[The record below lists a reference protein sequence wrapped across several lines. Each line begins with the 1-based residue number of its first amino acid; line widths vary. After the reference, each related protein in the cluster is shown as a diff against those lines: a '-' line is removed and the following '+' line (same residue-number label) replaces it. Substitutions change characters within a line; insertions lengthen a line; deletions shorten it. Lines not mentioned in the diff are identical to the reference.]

1 MRLRFTSFVCLAAS
15 VCLLT
20 FHAPEN
26 AFAQKVVS
34 PDFKVELLYSVP
46 DIEHPSVVT
55 CDDDGNLF
63 VGEDPMDMRGPT
75 SKEFD
80 RVLFIKFG
88 PDGKPMRK
96 TVFCDNLAAVFGLV
110 WHNDALYVM
119 HAPHF
124 SMFKDTDGDGVADI
138 RKDLATGF
146 GPPAGVYGFNDHIVT
161 GTRLGL
167 DGLIYVSVGD
177 KGVPKAV
184 GSDGSSITLEGGGVI
199 RMRPDGSRLEIVS
212 SGTRNHLDVAMDSL
226 DNIFTYDNTD
236 DGLGWWTRFTHHVP
250 TGYYGYPYDYHPH
263 PNRHLPRIS
272 EHGGGSPVGAACY
285 RESAWP
291 ATYIGSPF
299 FCEWG
304 KQKVQRFKLKK
315 KGISFEAE
323 MEDFMIPDGS
333 GEPFRP
339 LDVCF
344 SPDGKHMYL
353 ADWNF
358 NGWVNP
364 AVKGRL
370 FRVTYTGSDPAV
382 KNEPPRAK
390 KDAPLAD
397 LGKSLGHPSHAER
410 MRAQFLLADAI
421 TKANPAKTTDGQSQ
435 QQVFDVVANTLTSQE
450 TTPAAKVHG
459 LWTLHHFFEH
469 FVGNAAPS
477 PLDPAKLWAKILAD
491 RTQPADARA
500 QAARI
505 LGLNRRHEGEVALVE
520 SLATDP
526 DAGVRLQAAIAIG
539 RLGDPNPDAKWKST
553 DSGQPG
559 AIVPRD
565 NDTNLTDLKPGCS
578 SCAADLMKSLGDEDP
593 YVRHVVVQALRVVNN
608 WSEIGDA
615 LSSPNSNVRAGALL
629 ALTGVYDE
637 AAIKA
642 LAGFAA
648 RSDALPAEQA
658 QAIEALSEVARRAD
672 PYVKGWW
679 GTQPSKSKPAR
690 SKKNDWLG
698 SAAVLAAIREATGAK
713 RPALIRLAAIKAWR
727 EIADPE
733 ASALLR
739 EIAINDADNAVR
751 REAVTSLALTKD
763 KDSVS
768 LFAKIAGDAK
778 SDDALRQEAVKGI
791 SAIGS
796 PEAVKQLIDIVAAS
810 VTSPELAALSIEA
823 LGKLKN
829 GDSAGVIEKRLN
841 DNNATVRQR
850 AAEAFGEIRGA
861 AGANRIAELLKDGDI
876 NVRKTVLAVLAR
888 SVGVSPATNTPPK
901 GGTTNEVVPAMIAAA
916 ADPAVKFDAQV
927 ALTSIMDRRALPLYL
942 DGLASPNADLRNAS
956 LNALVALRSVI
967 GNDILKLHELNEL
980 PSNVRGPLQGVFSA
994 PAPIMKWHL
1003 LGTIPKDKPL
1013 PKFDLSAA
1021 PDLTALQHVGERALK
1036 WKAIDVKDKN
1046 GRVNPGEH
1054 LEGPKDE
1061 VWNLAYAAIEAE
1073 SDGPRTIIVGSD
1085 DQLIVHVNG
1094 KKVYEFMGNRGWDK
1108 AQGQFT
1114 ADFKKGT
1121 NHLWMQC
1128 GNTSGPWDMSAA
1140 ISQQD
1145 PKFAFLFENVAPK
1158 LDIAAFRDFANKN
1171 KGDADRGGKIFANP
1185 QGVACVKCHAVS
1197 GTGGKVGP
1205 DLVGIGARY
1214 PRDELMRSVLEPS
1227 NRIANGYDVM
1237 TVITN
1242 DGKSL
1247 TGILKLDSPEAVEL
1261 MTVEGK
1267 QIRIANADID
1277 EKLKSPVSLM
1287 PNGLKDGMT
1296 LQDFADIVAYLE
1308 SLKQPPTT
1316 K

>member
-1 MRLRFTSFVCLAAS
+1 MLERFRICLSLFVVTVAVDCVS
-15 VCLLT
+15 V
-20 FHAPEN
+20 ES
-26 AFAQKVVS
+26 AFAQKCLA
-34 PDFKVELLYSVP
+34 PDFKVERLYGVP
-46 DIEHPSVVT
+46 DIEAPSVVT

-88 PDGKPMRK
+88 PDGKPLRK

-167 DGLIYVSVGD
+167 DGLIYISVGD

-184 GSDGSSITLEGGGVI
+184 GSDGSAITLEGGGVI
-199 RMRPDGSRLEIVS
+199 RMKVDGSRLEIVS

-226 DNIFTYDNTD
+226 DNIFSYDNTD

-263 PNRHLPRIS
+263 PDRHLPRIS

-285 RESAWP
+285 REAGWP
-291 ATYIGSPF
+291 ATYIDSPF

-315 KGISFEAE
+315 KGASFEAE
-323 MEDFMIPDGS
+323 MEDFLIPDGS

-339 LDVCF
+339 LDLCF

-370 FRVTYTGSDPAV
+370 FRVTYTGSEPAV

-390 KDAPLAD
+390 KDAPIAD
-397 LGKSLGHPSHAER
+397 LVKSLGHPSHAER
-410 MRAQFLLADAI
+410 MRAQFTLADMIA
-421 TKANPAKTTDGQSQ
+421 KAAPLKTADGQNQ
-435 QQVFDVVANTLTSQE
+435 QRVFDFVATSLTSKE
-450 TTPAAKVHG
+450 TTSAAKVHG
-459 LWTLHHFFEH
+459 LWTLHHFFEQ
-469 FVGNAAPS
+469 FPGNASPS
-477 PLDPAKLWAKILAD
+477 PLDPAKLWAKALAD

-520 SLATDP
+520 ALASDP
-526 DAGVRLQAAIAIG
+526 DANVRLQAAIAIG
-539 RLGDPNPDAKWKST
+539 RLGDPNPEAKWKST

-565 NDTNLTDLKPGCS
+565 NDTKLTELNPGCS
-578 SCAADLMKSLGDEDP
+578 SCAADLMKALGDDDP
-593 YVRHVVVQALRVVNN
+593 SVRHVVIQALRVVNN

-615 LSSPNSNVRAGALL
+615 LSSPNSSARAGALL

-642 LAGFAA
+642 LADFAA
-648 RSDALPAEQA
+648 RSEALPVEQA
-658 QAIEALSEVARRAD
+658 QAIEALSEVAQRAD

-690 SKKNDWLG
+690 LKKNDWSG
-698 SAAVLAAIREATGAK
+698 SSAVFVALRDATASK
-713 RPALIRLAAIKAWR
+713 RPTAVRLAALKAWR
-727 EIADPE
+727 EIADSA

-739 EIAINDADNAVR
+739 DIAVNDADPTVR
-751 REAVTSLALTKD
+751 REAVTTLATVKD

-778 SDDALRQEAVKGI
+778 TEDSLRQEAVKGI

-810 VTSPELAALSIEA
+810 DTSPELAALSIEA
-823 LGKLKN
+823 LGKLKS
-829 GDSAGVIEKRLN
+829 GDSVNVIEKRLGDAN
-841 DNNATVRQR
+841 TDVRIR
-850 AAEAFGEIRGA
+850 AVEAYAEIRGVEGA
-861 AGANRIAELLKDGDI
+861 ARIAQLLKDSDV
-876 NVRKTVLAVLAR
+876 NVRKTALRVLAR
-888 SVGVSPATNTPPK
+888 SVGVSPAKNAPPK
-901 GGTTNEVVPAMIAAA
+901 GGTTNDVVPEMIAAA
-916 ADPAVKFDAQV
+916 ADAAVKFEAQM
-927 ALTSIMDRRALPLYL
+927 ALATLMDRRALPLYL
-942 DGLASPNADLRNAS
+942 DGLTSPNADLRNAS
-956 LNALVALRSVI
+956 LNALVALRGAI
-967 GNDILKLHELNEL
+967 GNDILKLYELNEL
-980 PSNVRGPLQGVFSA
+980 PNNVRGPLQTVFSA
-994 PAPIMKWHL
+994 PAPIMKWYL

-1013 PKFDLSAA
+1013 PKFDLAAA
-1021 PDLTALQHVGERALK
+1021 PDLTALSHVGERALQ
-1036 WKAIDVKDKN
+1036 WKTIEVEDKN

-1054 LEGPKDE
+1054 LDGPKDE
-1061 VWNLAYAAIEAE
+1061 VWNLAYAAIEADA
-1073 SDGPRTIIVGSD
+1073 DGPRTIIVGSD

-1094 KKVYEFMGNRGWDK
+1094 KQVYEFLGNRGWDK

-1121 NHLWMQC
+1121 NHLWLQC

-1171 KGDADRGGKIFANP
+1171 KGDAERGGKIFANP

-1205 DLVGIGARY
+1205 DLVGIGVRY
-1214 PRDELMRSVLEPS
+1214 NRDELMRSILEPS
-1227 NRIANGYDVM
+1227 NRIANGYDVI
-1237 TVITN
+1237 TVVTK

-1247 TGILKLDSPEAVEL
+1247 TGILKLDSPEVIEL

-1267 QIRIANADID
+1267 QIRIAEADIE
-1277 EKLKSPVSLM
+1277 EKIKSPLSLM

-1296 LQDFADIVAYLE
+1296 LPDFADIVAFLE
-1308 SLKQPPTT
+1308 SLKQAA

>member
-1 MRLRFTSFVCLAAS
+1 MPLRLIPVACLTAGICALG
-15 VCLLT
+15 LLT
-20 FHAPEN
+20 PESL
-26 AFAQKVVS
+26 FAQKVVP
-34 PDFKVELLYSVP
+34 PDFKVELLYGVP
-46 DIEHPSVVT
+46 DIEAPSVVT

-177 KGVPKAV
+177 KGVPKGV

-199 RMRPDGSRLEIVS
+199 RMRPDGSRLEVVS

-236 DGLGWWTRFTHHVP
+236 DGLGWWTRFTHHMP

-285 RESAWP
+285 REAAWP
-291 ATYIGSPF
+291 ATYIDSPF

-315 KGISFEAE
+315 KGASFEAE
-323 MEDFMIPDGS
+323 MEDFLVPDGS

-339 LDVCF
+339 LDLCF

-364 AVKGRL
+364 VVKGRL
-370 FRVTYTGSDPAV
+370 FRVTYTGSNSAV
-382 KNEPPRAK
+382 KNEPPRAL
-390 KDAPLAD
+390 KDATVEQLVA
-397 LGKSLGHPSHAER
+397 SLGHPSHAER
-410 MRAQFLLADAI
+410 MRAQFALAKRIEKRVDSLGA
-421 TKANPAKTTDGQSQ
+421 PLG
-435 QQVFDVVANTLTSQE
+435 VLFDEKSPPL
-450 TTPAAKVHG
+450 AKVH
-459 LWTLHHFFEH
+459 
-469 FVGNAAPS
+469 A
-477 PLDPAKLWAKILAD
+477 LWATNEMAD
-491 RTQPADARA
+491 RLALLEPRLSNEESGKLLRAVVQGIFRSTGDTDARVRA
-500 QAARI
+500 QAARV
-505 LGLNRRHEGEVALVE
+505 LGTIRYQSGFDGLSRLLLEDD
-520 SLATDP
+520 DP
-526 DAGVRLQAAIAIG
+526 SVRLQAAIAFGRIG
-539 RLGDPNPDAKWKST
+539 SLESRAKWMT
-553 DSGQPG
+553 VDSGQAG
-559 AIVPRD
+559 VIVPRED
-565 NDTNLTDLKPGCS
+565 EAKYGPLKSGNRR
-578 SCAADLMKSLGDEDP
+578 CAAELIVALQDQDP
-593 YVRHVVVQALRVVNN
+593 TVRHVAIQGLRVVNN
-608 WSEIGDA
+608 WSEIGVA
-615 LSSPNSNVRAGALL
+615 LEATNSSVRAGALL

-642 LAGFAA
+642 LADFAA

-658 QAIEALSEVARRAD
+658 QAVEALTEVARRAD

-690 SKKNDWLG
+690 SKKNEWSG
-698 SAAVLAAIREATGAK
+698 SSAVLAALREATGAR
-713 RPALIRLAAIKAWR
+713 RPTPVRLAAIKAWR
-727 EIADPE
+727 EIADS
-733 ASALLR
+733 AAAALLR
-739 EIAINDADNAVR
+739 EIAVNDGDNAVR
-751 REAVTSLALTKD
+751 REAVTSLALVKD

-796 PEAVKQLIDIVAAS
+796 PEAVKQLIDIVAES
-810 VTSPELAALSIEA
+810 GTSPELAAMSIEA
-823 LGKLKN
+823 LGKLKS
-829 GDSAGVIEKRLN
+829 GDSAAVIEKRLA
-841 DNNATVRQR
+841 DNSATVRQR
-850 AAEAFGEIRGA
+850 AAEAFGEIRGP
-861 AGANRIAELLKDGDI
+861 AGATRIAELLKDSDV
-876 NVRKTVLAVLAR
+876 NVRKTVLGVLGKLK
-888 SVGVSPATNTPPK
+888 SGD
-901 GGTTNEVVPAMIAAA
+901 VVPAIIAAS
-916 ADPAVKFDAQV
+916 ADPAVKFDAQIAV
-927 ALTSIMDRRALPLYL
+927 AVLMDRRALPLYL
-942 DGLASPNADLRNAS
+942 DGLTSPNADLRNAS
-956 LNALVALRSVI
+956 LNALVALRGMI
-967 GNDILKLHELNEL
+967 GGDILRLHELNEL
-980 PSNVRGPLQGVFSA
+980 PNNVRGPLQGVFSA

-1021 PDLTALQHVGERALK
+1021 PDLNALQHVGERALK
-1036 WKAIDVKDKN
+1036 WKTIVVKEKN

-1054 LEGPKDE
+1054 LDGPRDE
-1061 VWNLAYAAIEAE
+1061 VWNLAYAAIEADA
-1073 SDGPRTIIVGSD
+1073 DGPRTVIVGSD

-1094 KKVYEFMGNRGWDK
+1094 KKVYEFMGNRGWEK

-1171 KGDADRGGKIFANP
+1171 KGDAERGGKIFANP

-1214 PRDELMRSVLEPS
+1214 PRDELMRSILEPS

-1237 TVITN
+1237 TVVTN

-1261 MTVEGK
+1261 MTVEGN
-1267 QIRIANADID
+1267 QIRIPNDDID

-1287 PNGLKDGMT
+1287 PNGLKDGLT
-1296 LQDFADIVAYLE
+1296 LQDFADITAFLE
-1308 SLKQPPTT
+1308 SLKQSPAM

>member
-20 FHAPEN
+20 FLAPQI
-26 AFAQKVVS
+26 AFAQKVVP

-88 PDGKPMRK
+88 PDGKPIRK
-96 TVFCDNLAAVFGLV
+96 TVFCDKLAAVFGLV

-199 RMRPDGSRLEIVS
+199 RMRPDGSQLEIVS

-285 RESAWP
+285 REAAWP
-291 ATYIGSPF
+291 TTYIDSPF

-315 KGISFEAE
+315 KGASFEAE
-323 MEDFMIPDGS
+323 MEDFMVPDGS
-333 GEPFRP
+333 AEPFRP

-382 KNEPPRAK
+382 KNEPPRAP
-390 KDAPLAD
+390 KDATVEQLVV
-397 LGKSLGHPSHAER
+397 SLGHPSHAER
-410 MRAQFLLADAI
+410 MRAQFAV
-421 TKANPAKTTDGQSQ
+421 AKRTEKRVDSLG
-435 QQVFDVVANTLTSQE
+435 VPLEVLFDEKSL
-450 TTPAAKVHG
+450 PLAKVHG
-459 LWTLHHFFEH
+459 LWAMNEM
-469 FVGNAAPS
+469 
-477 PLDPAKLWAKILAD
+477 AD
-491 RTQPADARA
+491 RLVLLEPRLSKEEIGKLLRAVVHGIFRSTGDPDERVRA
-500 QAARI
+500 QAARV
-505 LGLNRRHEGEVALVE
+505 LGTIRYQSGLDALSRLLLE
-520 SLATDP
+520 DDSP
-526 DAGVRLQAAIAIG
+526 SVRLHAAIAFGRIG
-539 RLGDPNPDAKWKST
+539 SLESRSNWMIV
-553 DSGQPG
+553 DSGQTG
-559 AIVPRD
+559 VIVPRESD
-565 NDTNLTDLKPGCS
+565 ARYGALKPGDRR
-578 SCAADLMKSLGDEDP
+578 CAAELIVALRDQDP
-593 YVRHVVVQALRVVNN
+593 TVRHVAIQGLRAINN
-608 WSEIGDA
+608 WSEIEVA

-637 AAIKA
+637 AAISA
-642 LAGFAA
+642 LAVFAA

-658 QAIEALSEVARRAD
+658 QAIEALSEVVRRAD

-690 SKKNDWLG
+690 SKKNDWSG
-698 SAAVLAAIREATGAK
+698 SSAVLAALREATGAK
-713 RPALIRLAAIKAWR
+713 RPALIRLAAIRAWR

-739 EIAINDADNAVR
+739 EIAVNDADNTVR
-751 REAVTSLALTKD
+751 REAVTSLSLTKD

-829 GDSAGVIEKRLN
+829 GDSAGVIEKRLS
-841 DNNATVRQR
+841 DSHATVRQR
-850 AAEAFGEIRGA
+850 AAEAFGEIRGT
-861 AGANRIAELLKDGDI
+861 AGANRLAELLKDGDL
-876 NVRKTVLAVLAR
+876 NVRKTVLSVL
-888 SVGVSPATNTPPK
+888 SKLKSGD
-901 GGTTNEVVPAMIAAA
+901 VVPAVIAAA
-916 ADPAVKFDAQV
+916 ADPALKFDAQV

-956 LNALVALRSVI
+956 LNALVALRGVI
-967 GNDILKLHELNEL
+967 ANDILKLHELNEL

-1013 PKFDLSAA
+1013 PKFDLSIA
-1021 PDLTALQHVGERALK
+1021 PDLTALQHVGERGLK
-1036 WKAIDVKDKN
+1036 WKAIEVKDKN

-1061 VWNLAYAAIEAE
+1061 VWNLAYAAIESE
-1073 SDGPRTIIVGSD
+1073 SDGPRTILVGSD

-1205 DLVGIGARY
+1205 DLIGIGARY
-1214 PRDELMRSVLEPS
+1214 PRDELMRSILEPS

-1267 QIRIANADID
+1267 QIRIPNADID

-1308 SLKQPPTT
+1308 SLKQPPAT
-1316 K
+1316 KGL